1 MNIAPRAFLGFALIG
16 ALMLAL
22 GVFALSQ
29 MSKIR
34 TSGENIVENS
44 VPSVRALNEFT
55 QLTLRLRVLSY
66 RLLTNREADTQQ
78 KTFDLFEQRNQQIRT
93 AQSNYEK
100 LISAPEERA
109 AYDQYVQLLNQYRQ
123 LEERMKTLSRNNQV
137 DELRTLLGNDL
148 QTNSEAVNAVLARLT
163 EINNLQA
170 EAFNKSAAQQYSTAF
185 TWVVTMLIVATGLT
199 LLFAWLLTNS
209 ITKPIANALDAA
221 EEIAKGNLT
230 RPITVDGSDEAGRLL
245 RAMATMQDKLRDTLQ
260 RISGS
265 ATQLASAAEEL
276 NSVTD
281 ESARGLT
288 QQNNEI
294 EQAATAVNEM
304 TSAVEEVARNA
315 VSTSEASRNATT
327 SAGDGRD
334 LVQETVGAIERM
346 SADVQSTATLIGN
359 LADESRDIGKVL
371 DVIRGLADQTNL
383 LALNA
388 AIEAARAGEAGR
400 GFAVVADEVRALA
413 HRTQQSTSEIE
424 RMIGSIQSGTE
435 QAATAVNEMT
445 SAVEEVARNAVS
457 TSEASRNATTS
468 AGDGRDLVQETVGAI
483 ERMSADVQSTASLIG
498 NLANESRDI
507 GKVLDVIRGLADQTN
522 LLALNAA
529 IEAARA
535 GEAGRGFAV
544 VADEVRALAHRTQ
557 QSTSEIERMIGSI
570 QSGTEQA
577 VDSMRNSTERAESTL
592 NIARGA
598 GMSLDTINSAIVEI
612 NERNLVIASAAEE
625 QAQVAREVDRNLVN
639 IRDLSVQ
646 SATGAN
652 QTSAASAELSRLAV
666 DLNSM
671 VGRFSL

>member
-1 MNIAPRAFLGFALIG
+1 MSLRNMNIAPRAFLGFALIG

-34 TSGENIVENS
+34 VSGDNIAQNS
-44 VPSVRALNEFT
+44 VPSIKALNEFT

-78 KTFDLFEQRNQQIRT
+78 KTLDLFEQRNQQVRAAQT
-93 AQSNYEK
+93 AYEK

-109 AYDQYVQLLNQYRQ
+109 AYEQYVQLLNQYRQ

-137 DELRTLLGNDL
+137 NELQALLNTEL
-148 QTNSEAVNAVLARLT
+148 MSNSDAVNAVLARLT
-163 EINNLQA
+163 DINNQQA
-170 EAFNKSAAQQYSTAF
+170 EAFNKNAAQQYSTAF
-185 TWVVTMLIVATGLT
+185 NWVVTLLVIATGLT
-199 LLFAWLLTNS
+199 VLFAWLLTNS

-245 RAMATMQDKLRDTLQ
+245 RAMSTMQEKLRDTLQ

-294 EQAATAVNEM
+294 
-304 TSAVEEVARNA
+304 
-315 VSTSEASRNATT
+315 
-327 SAGDGRD
+327 
-334 LVQETVGAIERM
+334 
-346 SADVQSTATLIGN
+346 
-359 LADESRDIGKVL
+359 
-371 DVIRGLADQTNL
+371 
-383 LALNA
+383 
-388 AIEAARAGEAGR
+388 
-400 GFAVVADEVRALA
+400 
-413 HRTQQSTSEIE
+413 
-424 RMIGSIQSGTE
+424 E

>member
-1 MNIAPRAFLGFALIG
+1 MSLRNMNIAPRAFLGFAMIG
-16 ALMLAL
+16 GLMLIL
-22 GVFALSQ
+22 GVFALNQ

-34 TSGENIVENS
+34 SAAEDITQNS
-44 VPSVRALNEFT
+44 VPSIKSLDEFT

-66 RLLTNREADTQQ
+66 RLLVNREPDAQH
-78 KTFDLFEQRNQQIRT
+78 KTIELLDMRNQQIRA
-93 AQSNYEK
+93 AQVIYEK
-100 LISAPEERA
+100 FISSPEEKT
-109 AYDQYVQLLNQYRQ
+109 AYEQYVQLLAQYRQ
-123 LEERMKTLSRNNQV
+123 IEERMRSLSRSNQV
-137 DELRTLLGNDL
+137 EELRNLLNTDL
-148 QTNSEAVNAVLARLT
+148 LNNSEAMNTALNRLL
-163 EINNLQA
+163 EINTQQTLDTNQQA
-170 EAFNKSAAQQYSTAF
+170 AEQYSSAFNL
-185 TWVVTMLIVATGLT
+185 VVALLVLATGLT
-199 LLFAWLLTNS
+199 LLFAWLLTRS
-209 ITKPIANALDAA
+209 ITVPIANALSAA
-221 EEIAKGNLT
+221 EEIAEGNLT
-230 RPITVDGSDEAGRLL
+230 RPIKVDGNDEAGRLL
-245 RAMATMQDKLRDTLQ
+245 RAMAKMQEKLRDTLQ

-276 NSVTD
+276 NCVTE

-315 VSTSEASRNATT
+315 VSTSEASKNATT

-334 LVQETVGAIERM
+334 LVQETVSAIERM
-346 SADVQSTATLIGN
+346 SSDVQGTARLIG
-359 LADESRDIGKVL
+359 D
-371 DVIRGLADQTNL
+371 
-383 LALNA
+383 
-388 AIEAARAGEAGR
+388 
-400 GFAVVADEVRALA
+400 
-413 HRTQQSTSEIE
+413 
-424 RMIGSIQSGTE
+424 
-435 QAATAVNEMT
+435 
-445 SAVEEVARNAVS
+445 
-457 TSEASRNATTS
+457 
-468 AGDGRDLVQETVGAI
+468 
-483 ERMSADVQSTASLIG
+483 
-498 NLANESRDI
+498 LANESRDI

-570 QSGTEQA
+570 QSGTEHA

-598 GMSLDTINSAIVEI
+598 GLSLDTINSAIIEI

-652 QTSAASAELSRLAV
+652 QTSAASNELSRLAV

-671 VGRFSL
+671 VARFSL

>member
-1 MNIAPRAFLGFALIG
+1 MSLRNINIAPRAFLGFALIG
-16 ALMLAL
+16 ALMLIL
-22 GVFALSQ
+22 GVFALNQ

-34 TSGENIVENS
+34 AAGEDIANAS
-44 VPSVRALNEFT
+44 VPSIKSLDEFT

-66 RLLTNREADTQQ
+66 RLLINREPDVQQ
-78 KTFDLFEQRNQQIRT
+78 KTMELFDVRNQQIRD
-93 AQSNYEK
+93 AQRVYEP
-100 LISAPEERA
+100 LIDGPQERA
-109 AYDQYVQLLNQYRQ
+109 AYDQYVQLLAQYRQ
-123 LEERMKTLSRNNQV
+123 LEDRMKSLSRNNQI
-137 DELRTLLGNDL
+137 DDLRKMLNTELLA
-148 QTNSEAVNAVLARLT
+148 NSEAVNNALAKLL
-163 EINNLQA
+163 EINTQQVA
-170 EAFNKSAAQQYSTAF
+170 DTNKGASDQYSSSFNLVITLL
-185 TWVVTMLIVATGLT
+185 VIATGLT

-209 ITKPIANALDAA
+209 ITKPIANALSAA
-221 EEIAKGNLT
+221 EEIAEGNLT
-230 RPITVDGSDEAGRLL
+230 RPITVDGEDEAGRLL
-245 RAMATMQDKLRDTLQ
+245 LAMSKMQDKLRDTLQ

-315 VSTSEASRNATT
+315 VSTSEASKNATT

-334 LVQETVGAIERM
+334 LVQETVSAIERM
-346 SADVQSTATLIGN
+346 SADVQSTATLIG
-359 LADESRDIGKVL
+359 D
-371 DVIRGLADQTNL
+371 
-383 LALNA
+383 
-388 AIEAARAGEAGR
+388 
-400 GFAVVADEVRALA
+400 
-413 HRTQQSTSEIE
+413 
-424 RMIGSIQSGTE
+424 
-435 QAATAVNEMT
+435 
-445 SAVEEVARNAVS
+445 
-457 TSEASRNATTS
+457 
-468 AGDGRDLVQETVGAI
+468 
-483 ERMSADVQSTASLIG
+483 
-498 NLANESRDI
+498 LANESRDI

-570 QSGTEQA
+570 QSGTEHA

-598 GMSLDTINSAIVEI
+598 GISLDTINSAIVEI

-652 QTSAASAELSRLAV
+652 QTSAASSELSRLAL
-666 DLNSM
+666 DLNNM